1 MSGFDMQLTAPG
13 TLDYFA
19 AELRAFLRTLGGTRK
34 EAEKLGEQVQAH
46 FGRLNRYVE
55 ALTARA
61 AELGRAGV
69 TGAAQGAAIQAW
81 QKVEGDAL
89 RPVAGDLNGLLE
101 STAALERLLQQG
113 DRTRTQVLEREGFM
127 LRAIESLAGYGANL
141 LEMYGKHSPETT
153 DSEAVTGENR
163 RDQVNA
169 ENLRW
174 LIDTACADRR
184 IMVWAHNAR
193 DERVV
198 REGVRQYRP
207 GASERRDEADRRVAR
222 RLVWRGPL

>member
-1 MSGFDMQLTAPG
+1 VSRCKHISEGSIATSRRSLREPPSWAGLALPEPRKAPQ
-13 TLDYFA
+13 F
-19 AELRAFLRTLGGTRK
+19 RLGKRLKVTRSV
-34 EAEKLGEQVQAH
+34 L
-46 FGRLNRYVE
+46 
-55 ALTARA
+55 
-61 AELGRAGV
+61 
-69 TGAAQGAAIQAW
+69 W
-81 QKVEGDAL
+81 
-89 RPVAGDLNGLLE
+89 PGDLNGLLE